1 MRRIPLILGLV
12 LIAGL
17 MIQDIYEFVV
27 QNKGIHYFA
36 SDPKRLLHVILLS
49 LAGGLI
55 ALGISR
61 LSTNS
66 RRRLKLVALGIFG
79 ALLTGGL
86 GFFAFVIASIKTMER
101 ETEIFWWVIVG
112 LLGMGVAAG
121 LVWLEFRQVWRES

>member
-1 MRRIPLILGLV
+1 
-12 LIAGL
+12 

>member
-1 MRRIPLILGLV
+1 MRRIPLMLGLV